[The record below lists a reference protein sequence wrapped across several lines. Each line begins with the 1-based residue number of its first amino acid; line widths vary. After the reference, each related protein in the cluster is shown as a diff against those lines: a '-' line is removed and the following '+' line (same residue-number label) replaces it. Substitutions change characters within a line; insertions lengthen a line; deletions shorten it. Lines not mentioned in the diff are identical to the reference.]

1 MLHHRMNLRSRLV
14 DITDEQ
20 EAQILALLNKYDL
33 NVTVH
38 NFDQHG
44 LILQDALGKS
54 VRVLF
59 GRVSDDVVHVSLPHS
74 DISVVFGDG
83 LLLGWIESS
92 KMSDHTDRM
101 LVNVKSLHKM
111 PNQFLFIQECQHME
125 VNGGVMYGGGWECL
139 GCGEVLV

>member
-1 MLHHRMNLRSRLV
+1 MTEEEISLLEN
-14 DITDEQ
+14 
-20 EAQILALLNKYDL
+20 LLNRYDIQL
-33 NVTVH
+33 TVD
-38 NFDQHG
+38 NFDSQG
-44 LILQDALGKS
+44 VILYDKLGKS

-59 GRVSDDVVHVSLPHS
+59 GRVSDDVVHVPLPHS

-111 PNQFLFIQECQHME
+111 PNQFLFIQECEHME